1 MPAITISRESGS
13 RGGDLARSVALK
25 LRWHLVDKDTIGA
38 ILRQYGFVE
47 FEQEYN
53 TVPGFWAS
61 FDGQRGRRKV
71 LVEMLNQ
78 VLLAL
83 AHHGGVVLL
92 GRGGCAVLG
101 DFADVLN
108 VRVQAPRPIR
118 VQEVM
123 RRQGF
128 SDSERAEILVSE
140 EDRVRKAF
148 LETYYGVHWDDPCS
162 FDMVIDT
169 GKVPMNLAV
178 DWLTQAP
185 ESLKK
190 QKVSEERMTTAIQV
204 DPLLAATISTEL
216 KCDAVRH

>member
-1 MPAITISRESGS
+1 MSAITISRESGS

-25 LRWHLVDKDTIGA
+25 LGWHLVDKDTIGA

-53 TVPGFWAS
+53 AVPGFWAN

-83 AHHGGVVLL
+83 ARHGGVVLL

-108 VRVQAPRPIR
+108 VRVQAPRSLR

-148 LETYYGVHWDDPCS
+148 LETYYGLRWDDPCI

-169 GKVPMNLAV
+169 GKIPLNLAT
-178 DWLTQAP
+178 DWLAQAP
-185 ESLKK
+185 DSLKK
-190 QKVSEERMTTAIQV
+190 QKVSEANMTASIKV
-204 DPLLAATISTEL
+204 DPLLASTISNEL